1 MEDREALIKI
11 GQEQMAYLLAAWT
24 WPGSAGT
31 PLPHFAVP
39 TALTFTGLTN

>member
-24 WPGSAGT
+24 WPGSAGCFLLG
-31 PLPHFAVP
+31 PYLP
-39 TALTFTGLTN
+39 G